1 MHELITNLHMHTRY
15 SDGTGLHADIVKAAI
30 QAGLDVVIVTD
41 HNVLVNGIEGHY
53 KEKGRK
59 LLLLIGEEVHDQDRF
74 PQKSHLLVLGADRE
88 VATYAG
94 HPQALINRVAQAGGL
109 SFIAHPRDP
118 ELAFFHEDDISWEN
132 WEVQGFTGLELWNNL
147 SEFKVRTKSWL
158 QAFFYAFFPQ
168 YLAVGPIPE
177 VLERWDG
184 LLASG
189 KRVSAVGGSDAHAL
203 VVHAGPFK
211 KVVYPYLMH
220 FRTINTHILAPTA
233 LSGDLTSDRKMV
245 YDALRAGHG
254 FIGYDLP
261 APTLGFRFSA
271 QGENGTAIMGEEM
284 VLRGSVT
291 IQIRLP
297 HSTECNLIKDGKVI
311 KTWTKNDVCTHI
323 TNQPGVYRVEC
334 YVYFL
339 GQRRGW
345 IFSNPIY
352 LRSPN
357 ERKESTE
364 NEWSQITL
372 PVY

>member
-15 SDGTGLHADIVKAAI
+15 SDGTGLHADIAKAAI

-41 HNVLVNGIEGHY
+41 HNVLVNGIEGIY
-53 KEKGRK
+53 KKNGHK
-59 LLLLIGEEVHDQDRF
+59 LLLLVGEEVHDQDRF

-88 VATYAG
+88 VATFASR
-94 HPQALINRVAQAGGL
+94 PQELINRATQAGGL

-118 ELAFFHEDDISWEN
+118 EMAFFHEDDISWEN
-132 WEVQGFTGLELWNNL
+132 WEVYGFTGLELWNNL
-147 SEFKVRTKSWL
+147 SELKVRSKTWR
-158 QAFFYAFFPQ
+158 QALFYALFPQ
-168 YLAVGPIPE
+168 YLPLGPVPE
-177 VLERWDG
+177 IIERWDN

-189 KRVSAVGGSDAHAL
+189 KHVSIIGGSDAHAL

-211 KVVYPYLMH
+211 KVIYPYLDH
-220 FRTINTHILAPTA
+220 FKAINTHLLTPTA
-233 LSGDLTSDRKMV
+233 LSGDLITDRKMV
-245 YDALRAGHG
+245 YDALRTGHG

-261 APTLGFRFSA
+261 APTQGFRFSA
-271 QGENGTAIMGEEM
+271 QGENQSAIMGDEM
-284 VLRGSVT
+284 IFNGSVT

-297 HSTECNLIKDGKVI
+297 HITECNLIKDGKVI
-311 KTWTKNDVCTHI
+311 KTWTKNDVCAYI

-334 YVYFL
+334 YVNFL

-352 LRSPN
+352 LRSLN
-357 ERKESTE
+357 DHKETVE